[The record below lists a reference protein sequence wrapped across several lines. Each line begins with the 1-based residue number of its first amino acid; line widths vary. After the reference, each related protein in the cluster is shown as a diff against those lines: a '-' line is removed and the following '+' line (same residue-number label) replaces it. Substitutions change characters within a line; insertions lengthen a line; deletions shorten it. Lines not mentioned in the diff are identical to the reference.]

1 MQTTTQ
7 TTKQSPIQGHCP
19 PAFAEV
25 KQAFEYNFEHDIEVG
40 ASFCAYVDS
49 ERVVDLWG
57 GYKDRERSNLW
68 QEHTLV
74 NLYSTTKGLT
84 CLALAALLDDGVLA
98 VDMQVSKLWPQLV
111 AAQDGLTLGEM
122 LSHQGGLAGLSE
134 PITTA
139 DLYNWPKMIRLLEQ
153 QTPLWAPGTDV
164 GYHAMTWGYLL
175 GEMVRRST
183 GQTLA
188 EVFATRV
195 VQPLQAD
202 LQLAVA
208 PDVPL
213 DVATMIGPNHA
224 RPLSTSSVNQVE
236 GSAQEPVQEPAPL
249 SAMVMTN
256 PIVRPYQDASSAAW
270 RQAEIAAAN
279 GQGNARSVATL
290 YAAAG
295 LGGELQGTKI
305 TSQAAIEAL
314 CAPLVSSDQIDLVL
328 GYGLNRGSGF
338 ILNTNA
344 QYGPNAAA
352 FGHSGAGGSI
362 GFADPTAGVAV
373 GYAMNQMQP
382 GAVETT
388 RAARLISAL
397 YDCL

>member
-1 MQTTTQ
+1 MQTHANA
-7 TTKQSPIQGHCP
+7 PIHSRCA

-25 KQAFEYNFEHDIEVG
+25 EQVFRFNFEHDIEVG
-40 ASFCAYVDS
+40 ASFCAYVGG

-57 GYKDRERSNLW
+57 GHKDRERTSLW
-68 QEHTLV
+68 QENTLV
-74 NLYSTTKGLT
+74 NLYSTTKGLS
-84 CLALAALLDDGVLA
+84 CIALAALLDEGV
-98 VDMQVSKLWPQLV
+98 VDVGMQVRELWPELL
-111 AAQDGLTLGEM
+111 AAQDGLTLGQM
-122 LSHQGGLAGLSE
+122 LSHQGGLAGLNA

-139 DLYNWPKMIRLLEQ
+139 DLYNWPKMIALLEQ
-153 QTPLWAPGTDV
+153 QEPLWTPGTDV

-175 GEMVRRST
+175 GEIVRRAS

-188 EVFATRV
+188 QVFRERV
-195 VQPLQAD
+195 VEPLQAD
-202 LQLAVA
+202 VHLAMPSDA
-208 PDVPL
+208 DLDISPL
-213 DVATMIGPNHA
+213 IGPNHA
-224 RPLSTSSVNQVE
+224 RALPASSAEAVAADEAAEPPPL
-236 GSAQEPVQEPAPL
+236 G
-249 SAMVMTN
+249 AMVMTN
-256 PIVRPYQDASSAAW
+256 PVVRPYQDASSAAW

-290 YAAAG
+290 YAAVAISG
-295 LGGELQGTKI
+295 EGRELQGTKI
-305 TSQAAIEAL
+305 VSQASLEAL
-314 CAPLVSSDQIDLVL
+314 CAPMVSASQTDLVL